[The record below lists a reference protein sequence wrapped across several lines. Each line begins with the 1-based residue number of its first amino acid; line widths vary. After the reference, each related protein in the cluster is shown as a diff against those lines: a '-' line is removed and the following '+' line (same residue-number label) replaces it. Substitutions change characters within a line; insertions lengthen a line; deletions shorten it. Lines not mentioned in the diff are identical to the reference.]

1 MNVKKVY
8 LLIVLLLLI
17 TLSSTV
23 AASGVDGEQLL
34 DEANLITDGVLTGLN
49 ENNYQLFSENF
60 NQQMKQELSK
70 AQFDALNV
78 TVKTKIGDYISKQFV
93 GVDKKDQYKILT
105 YFATYT
111 QEPQV
116 LVRTVVVE
124 ENSKLAVA
132 GFWLD
137 SPKLRK

>member
-23 AASGVDGEQLL
+23 VASGADGEQFL
-34 DEANLITDGVLTGLN
+34 DEANLITDGVLKGLN
-49 ENNYQLFSENF
+49 ENNYLMFSENF
-60 NQQMKQELSK
+60 NQQMKAELSE
-70 AQFDALNV
+70 AQFNALNI
-78 TVKTKIGDYISKQFV
+78 TVKAKIGDYVSKQFV
-93 GVDKKDQYKILT
+93 GLDKKDQYKILT

-111 QEPQV
+111 QEQQV
-116 LVRTVVVE
+116 VVRTVVVE